1 MERIEVQKY
10 DFSQIIEDP
19 QKKLVLIIYD
29 ITDNK
34 RRNRM
39 VKHLEAFGNRVQ
51 KSAFEALLPIS
62 KYHDMINGAKKI
74 ITNEDNVRIY
84 RLNSSNEVLLL
95 GTGDTSYDENVII
108 I

>member
-1 MERIEVQKY
+1 MERIDIQKY

-19 QKKLVLIIYD
+19 NKKLVLIIYD
-29 ITDNK
+29 IIDNK
-34 RRNRM
+34 RRNKM

-51 KSAFEALLPIS
+51 KSAFEALLPHS
-62 KYHDMINGAKKI
+62 KYCDMINGIKKI
-74 ITNEDNVRIY
+74 ITNEDNIRIY

-95 GTGDTSYDENVII
+95 GVMKTTYEENVII

>member
-1 MERIEVQKY
+1 M
-10 DFSQIIEDP
+10 
-19 QKKLVLIIYD
+19 LIIYD

-62 KYHDMINGAKKI
+62 KYHDMINGVKKI

>member
-62 KYHDMINGAKKI
+62 KYHDMINGVKKI

>member
-1 MERIEVQKY
+1 MKSIEVRKY
-10 DFSQIIEDP
+10 DFSQVIEDP

-29 ITDNK
+29 IIDNK
-34 RRNRM
+34 RRNKM
-39 VKHLEAFGNRVQ
+39 AKHLESFGNRVQ
-51 KSAFEALLPIS
+51 KSAFEALLPLP
-62 KYHDMINGAKKI
+62 KYHDMIEGIKKI

-95 GTGDTSYDENVII
+95 GVGDTSYEENVII